1 LPAPAIQAR
10 KRRGIAQL
18 LGYIPGMRSK
28 AGGLVVVLLT
38 AACSNP
44 PAKQPPRKPPVKA
57 RGAVT
62 ISIIG
67 TNDVHGALDR
77 LPIFAGYVDNLRAV
91 RAAEGGAVVLIDAG
105 DMFQGT
111 LESNLNEGTAV
122 IAAYN
127 ALGYAAATVG
137 NHEFDFG
144 PEGPDVIATSVDDDP
159 RGALKARAKEAAFP
173 LLTANVLDKDSGNR
187 IKWPNMPAS
196 TVVDAAGVKIGIV
209 GVTTEATPFTTMP
222 ANFVGL
228 EMLAPGAAIAT
239 EAKALREA
247 GAQIVVVAAHV
258 GSKCKDLDKPTD
270 TSSCDREEE
279 LFRMLEAVPAGAID
293 VVVAGHTH
301 AAMAHQVGDVAV
313 IESYSSGRAFGRVD
327 LRVNAQGT
335 VTGMTISKPQDL
347 CPLDADDNPVP
358 VDQCG
363 GREYEGKPVVAN
375 QDIQKIVDA
384 ALATAKERAGER
396 LGVELTATVLKAYD
410 RESALGNLFAD
421 LMLDAFDDAHVALT
435 NGGGL
440 RADLPAGELT
450 YGQLFA
456 ANPFD
461 NRFAVVKLT
470 GKDLRKLVVNN
481 LGGGSGIFSY
491 GGITVTAKCKG
502 AVLAVEIKRLDGKAV
517 KDGDKLTL
525 VTSDFLAS
533 GGDGAIGRLKLP
545 DGSVEVTNTIIR
557 DSMAKSLK
565 EIGGTIDPAKLYSD
579 RKRRLSYPGKRPV
592 RCGKD
597 AAPAPEEPD

>member
-1 LPAPAIQAR
+1 
-10 KRRGIAQL
+10 
-18 LGYIPGMRSK
+18 MRAK
-28 AGGLVVVLLT
+28 ACALAVVLVT
-38 AACSNP
+38 GCSGP
-44 PAKQPPRKPPVKA
+44 PPKKDPVRKPTVKA
-57 RGAVT
+57 KGAVT

-77 LPIFAGYVDNLRAV
+77 LPLFGGYVDNLRAV
-91 RAAEGGAVVLIDAG
+91 RAAEGGAVVLVDAG

-111 LESNLNEGTAV
+111 LESNLNEGKAI

-127 ALGYAAATVG
+127 ALGYAAVTVG

-144 PEGPDVIATSVDDDP
+144 PDGPQVIATSPDDDP
-159 RGALKARAKEAAFP
+159 RGALKARAAEAKFP
-173 LLTANVLDKDSGNR
+173 LLTANVMDADSGNR
-187 IKWPNMPAS
+187 IKWPNMPPS
-196 TVVDAAGVKIGIV
+196 TMVEVAGVKIGIL
-209 GVTTEATPFTTMP
+209 GVTTEATPYTTMP

-228 EMLAPGAAIAT
+228 KMLSPAIAVTT
-239 EAKALREA
+239 EAKELRDK

-258 GSKCKDLDKPTD
+258 GSKCKELDKPTD

-279 LFRMLEAVPAGAID
+279 LFRMLEAVPAGAVD

-313 IESYSSGRAFGRVD
+313 IESWSSGRAFGRVD

-335 VTGMTISKPQDL
+335 VTAMTIEKPQDL
-347 CPLDADDNPVP
+347 CPIDADGNPVP
-358 VDQCG
+358 LDQCT

-375 QDIQKIVDA
+375 AEIQKIVDG
-384 ALATAKERAGER
+384 ALATAKERANES

-410 RESALGNLFAD
+410 RESALGNLFTD
-421 LMLDAFDDAHVALT
+421 LMLAANPGVDVALT

-440 RADLPAGELT
+440 RADLPAGTLT

-461 NRFAVVKLT
+461 NRFAIVKLT
-470 GKDLRKLVVNN
+470 GKDLRKLAINN
-481 LGGGSGIFSY
+481 LGSGSGIFSY
-491 GGITVTAKCKG
+491 GGVTVTAKCKG
-502 AVLAVEIKRLDGKAV
+502 AALAVELKRDGGGGGGGGKAV

-533 GGDGAIGRLKLP
+533 GGDAGAIGRLKLP
-545 DGSVEVTNTIIR
+545 DGSVEVTNVIIR
-557 DSMAKSLK
+557 DAMADALK
-565 EIGGTIDPAKLYSD
+565 KRGGTIDPAALYAD
-579 RKRRLSYPGKRPV
+579 GKRRLTYPGKRPV
-592 RCGKD
+592 RCAKD
-597 AAPAPEEPD
+597 AAPTPEEPD